1 MTPPVE
7 LVLRSVEVSVV
18 IARLVVVAFVVRL
31 LVVLKFVV
39 VAFVARRLMN
49 VEVAVVVAVKKDETT
64 SPTTESFAYG
74 DDVPI
79 PRLLLRKT
87 RPVPEVMAV
96 PSKYVSPLVVC
107 AAALVPPRLMGRM
120 PVVSPSAIPS
130 DDVAVH
136 AGRPV
141 V

>member
-7 LVLRSVEVSVV
+7 LVLRSVEVSDA
-18 IARLVVVAFVVRL
+18 IASCEVVACVAL
-31 LVVLKFVV
+31 TLVVLRFVV

-49 VEVAVVVAVKKDETT
+49 VEVAVVVAVKYAPTT

-74 DDVPI
+74 DEVPI

-87 RPVPEVMAV
+87 RPVPEVIDV

-107 AAALVPPRLMGRM
+107 AVALVPPRLMGSV

-136 AGRPV
+136 VGRPV